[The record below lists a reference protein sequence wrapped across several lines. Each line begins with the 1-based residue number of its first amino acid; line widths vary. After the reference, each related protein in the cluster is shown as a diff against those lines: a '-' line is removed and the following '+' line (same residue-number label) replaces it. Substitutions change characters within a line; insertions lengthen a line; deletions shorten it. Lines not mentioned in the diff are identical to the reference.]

1 MRAETV
7 DFPMSVK
14 CLFSMMNLVGSQKR
28 GIEYKEIRLRSLSEP
43 LCCNERQ
50 VGDGWRYLSK
60 LRVGSQDA
68 ELQAA

>member
-14 CLFSMMNLVGSQKR
+14 CLLGMMNLAGSQKI

-50 VGDGWRYLSK
+50 VGDGWRYLSE
-60 LRVGSQDA
+60 LRAGSQDA